1 MQMPPQLMAGVANG
15 VAVVLRTTGD
25 PAAVMG
31 PVRRS
36 VEQLD
41 PRMVVYA
48 VATLEGVVSNSLG
61 ARRVSMI
68 LLSVSAALALL
79 LACVGIYGVVS
90 YVVGQRTHEI
100 GVRMAMGADRRAI
113 LRLVLGFGFRTALA
127 GSVVGVVAA
136 VALTRVMV
144 NQLFGVSAHDP
155 LTFGV
160 VTAFLMAV
168 ALAACYVPAQRAMRV
183 DPILALRAE

>member
-1 MQMPPQLMAGVANG
+1 
-15 VAVVLRTTGD
+15 
-25 PAAVMG
+25 
-31 PVRRS
+31 
-36 VEQLD
+36 
-41 PRMVVYA
+41 MVVYA

-113 LRLVLGFGFRTALA
+113 LRLVLGFGFRMALA